1 LWGLNVFLLLIRVAL
16 CAAIAPSYDYSLA
29 KNKWM
34 FWLSPLADPLAF
46 IRILISSIHKP
57 TQWRGRSYQ

>member
-16 CAAIAPSYDYSLA
+16 CAAIAPAYDYSLA
-29 KNKWM
+29 QAKWM
-34 FWLSPLADPLAF
+34 FWLSPLADPLGF
-46 IRILISSIHKP
+46 IRILISAINKP